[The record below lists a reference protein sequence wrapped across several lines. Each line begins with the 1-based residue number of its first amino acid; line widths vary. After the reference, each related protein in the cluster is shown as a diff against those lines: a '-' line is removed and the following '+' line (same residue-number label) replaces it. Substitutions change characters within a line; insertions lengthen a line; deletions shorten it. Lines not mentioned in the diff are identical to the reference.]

1 MAPKIPMRDPDLQVA
16 EQKKPELMS
25 FGPERF
31 VLLMSKQLA
40 EAVEGDF
47 VRPLRPQLLA
57 VRPREFPGE
66 QRSIRLGPPA
76 PIRFAVQRLEHRVE
90 LGTLQPGA
98 VAFRES
104 THTLLYGP
112 IAARPQP
119 CRPEQPPCRLVRI
132 RVRRPRERVRRP
144 QPDDGAELLLREQ
157 PLFHQRRHSD
167 GERVPAEER
176 RVVRR
181 GIVRRRLSLRPELEA
196 VESELGGETEKSAAP
211 ARERRPTADV
221 VARIAWE
228 REVVNRKQQP
238 ADPERPQRLAHE
250 LAQRVQ
256 PFSATGTSHTVP
268 SGGNVRSADCGWPSQ
283 GTSSTAMRSGL
294 PTPEPP

>member
-1 MAPKIPMRDPDLQVA
+1 TIAPGLTLGRGPARWRAHAQRVQEQSAMAPKIPMRDPDLQVA

-25 FGPERF
+25 IGPERY
-31 VLLMSKQLA
+31 VLLMSEQLA

-47 VRPLRPQLLA
+47 VRPPRPQLLA

-119 CRPEQPPCRLVRI
+119 CRREQPPCRLVRI
-132 RVRRPRERVRRP
+132 RVRRPRERLRRP
-144 QPDDGAELLLREQ
+144 
-157 PLFHQRRHSD
+157 
-167 GERVPAEER
+167 
-176 RVVRR
+176 
-181 GIVRRRLSLRPELEA
+181 
-196 VESELGGETEKSAAP
+196 
-211 ARERRPTADV
+211 
-221 VARIAWE
+221 
-228 REVVNRKQQP
+228 QP